1 LPDFLPIYELATFAY
16 FILSV
21 FIFVAF
27 LYLILSSFSI
37 SLSCPFLPF
46 LNQPCLFSTLHP
58 APPIISIL
66 SAPVFDGA
74 FTVFQILFFKLLCSF
89 CPGCEEDP
97 VHADAECTILARGP
111 RPYFRR
117 EEDFG
122 GKNREEKA
130 DESDASATAAS
141 DASAT
146 AYHAILPLRLLLLQ
160 DRERREST

>member
-1 LPDFLPIYELATFAY
+1 M
-16 FILSV
+16 
-21 FIFVAF
+21 AF
-27 LYLILSSFSI
+27 LYLILSSFFI
-37 SLSCPFLPF
+37 FLSCPFFYTFFKSTLS
-46 LNQPCLFSTLHP
+46 FSTLHP

-111 RPYFRR
+111 RPHFRR
-117 EEDFG
+117 GKEDFG
-122 GKNREEKA
+122 GKNREEEKA

-160 DRERREST
+160 DRKRREHISK

>member
-1 LPDFLPIYELATFAY
+1 MFAS
-16 FILSV
+16 FSANLRIIDVCLFLSV

-27 LYLILSSFSI
+27 LYLILSSFFI
-37 SLSCPFLPF
+37 SLSFPFFYLF
-46 LNQPCLFSTLHP
+46 LNLFCPLHP

-66 SAPVFDGA
+66 SSPLFDGTLTYSIS
-74 FTVFQILFFKLLCSF
+74 FFYILMFSF

-97 VHADAECTILARGP
+97 VHASAECSILARGP
-111 RPYFRR
+111 RPHFRL